1 MNITA
6 FETALNKLDNGW
18 IFEDFSHNFLSARL
32 GYEFIP
38 VGGTGDKGIDG
49 FEHLFRRKSNEKELF
64 QISTENADPQKK
76 IENTID
82 KLITNGKSISRL
94 TYVSNRKIN
103 NKDSIQDSVLD
114 RKNINVRIWDSDWF
128 KTNVNYSN
136 ATERVYDSF
145 LKSNYQEY
153 SKPGKSYV
161 LSNLDEDSRL
171 FVFLRQQ
178 IEDNNDTKD
187 LNNNLIDSLILYHLE
202 PTNPEKEIVISKKSI
217 IDFVKK
223 FLKKDD
229 ASVDESVNERLEI
242 IQKTKGKKIQ
252 YHKKLDGYCL
262 PYETRKEITERN
274 LQDLNL
280 EQEFTEQTT
289 KKIKDYLKDEKI
301 IVHNVSE
308 LIKEI
313 VRTIF
318 YEQGLEFSNFL
329 INKDSNNCIEKQLI
343 DVVEK
348 VVNASSIKGENKSK
362 VKECLIYA
370 IREIVYNG
378 TIEQKRYLKSLSNTY
393 MLMFLLQWDPKVA
406 IYFQSLANKLT
417 LFIGNSILI
426 PAFSEY
432 FLEDVNKRHWNLLRG
447 ARKAGVNLVVSDP
460 IIDELVSHFEIL
472 RNSYYS
478 HIQES
483 EDFYLEDEYNL
494 TAIPHIIIRAYFY
507 AKKRGKI
514 NSFDK
519 FINHFVTPDLK
530 TAKVDFIQLLK
541 EMFGIE
547 YIPEEEL
554 DVKIDSE
561 IQEKL
566 TEELTHSKGGMSKK
580 AEVDAKLILSVYALR
595 EKNKETKE
603 TSIFGYRTWWLS
615 KDTTTFRIVKKVLTQ
630 KYHESCYI
638 RPDFL
643 YNYIAL
649 APKEE
654 EVKEVYD
661 DLFPSLLGVNLS
673 YHLPN
678 DVAENVQKS
687 INDHKELPN
696 YRKQATL
703 RRYTEKLKSD
713 SNLRKKKNLDAFFEQ
728 EFKV

>member
-1 MNITA
+1 MDITA
-6 FETALNKLDNGW
+6 FETALKKLDNGW
-18 IFEDFSHNFLSARL
+18 IFEDFSHDFLSARL

-49 FEHLFRRKSNEKELF
+49 FEHLFHRKSNEKELF

-82 KLITNGKSISRL
+82 KLINNGKTISRL

-103 NKDSIQDSVLD
+103 NKDTIQDDILD
-114 RKNINVRIWDSDWF
+114 NKNINVRIWDNDWF
-128 KTNVNYSN
+128 KTNVNHSN
-136 ATERVYDSF
+136 ATERVYNSF

-161 LSNLDEDSRL
+161 VSNLDDDSRL

-178 IEDNNDTKD
+178 IEDNTNTQN
-187 LNNNLIDSLILYHLE
+187 LNNNVIDSLILYHLE
-202 PTNPEKEIVISKKSI
+202 PTDPEKEIVLSKKSI
-217 IDFVKK
+217 IDFVKN
-223 FLKKDD
+223 FLKRDD
-229 ASVDESVNERLEI
+229 VSVDESVSERLEV
-242 IQKTKGKKIQ
+242 IQKTKRKKIQ
-252 YHKKLDGYCL
+252 FHKKLDGYCL

-274 LQDLNL
+274 LRDLNL

-289 KKIKDYLKDEKI
+289 QKIKDYLKDEKI

-308 LIKEI
+308 LVKEI

-348 VVNASSIKGENKSK
+348 VINASSIKGENKPK

-406 IYFQSLANKLT
+406 IYFQSLADKLT

-432 FLEDVNKRHWNLLRG
+432 FLDDINKRHWNLLRG

-478 HIQES
+478 NIQES

-494 TAIPHIIIRAYFY
+494 TAIPHIIMRAYFY

-547 YIPEEEL
+547 YIPEDEL
-554 DVKIDSE
+554 DVKIDSK

-580 AEVDAKLILSVYALR
+580 AEVDAQLILSVYALR
-595 EKNKETKE
+595 EKNKETKD

-615 KDTTTFRIVKKVLTQ
+615 KDTTTFRIVKKVISERH
-630 KYHESCYI
+630 HESCYI

-649 APKEE
+649 APKQE
-654 EVKEVYD
+654 EVKEIYD

-703 RRYTEKLKSD
+703 RRYTDRLKTDNS
-713 SNLRKKKNLDAFFEQ
+713 LRKKKNLNAFFEE
-728 EFKV
+728 EFKE